1 MKRVSYKSIMNSNKQ
16 KKHKTTQKLKQINSS
31 SNLSD
36 NPNQINPL
44 DEESFGFFQIKMHSL
59 IIQKQNENDTESFT
73 SGSKNGCQ
81 SFNNEPKQNDLI
93 DMQDILD
100 IFERL

>member
-1 MKRVSYKSIMNSNKQ
+1 MKRVSYKSIMNQNKQ
-16 KKHKTTQKLKQINSS
+16 KKPKTTQKLKQITSS

-36 NPNQINPL
+36 NINQINPL
-44 DEESFGFFQIKMHSL
+44 EEESFGFFQIQTHSL
-59 IIQKQNENDTESFT
+59 IIQNQNENDTGSFT
-73 SGSKNGCQ
+73 QFSKNGCQ